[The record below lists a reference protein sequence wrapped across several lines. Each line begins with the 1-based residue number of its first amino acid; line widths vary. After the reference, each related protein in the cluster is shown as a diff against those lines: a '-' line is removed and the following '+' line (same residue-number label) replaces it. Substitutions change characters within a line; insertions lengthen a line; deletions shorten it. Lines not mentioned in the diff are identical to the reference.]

1 MLHIITKGTAFTRQ
15 GSYKIQVKVMIIFFR
30 ETNAKTIG
38 GAGLITLLMIP
49 FFLVLLAIF
58 GIIYDL
64 MTSKGRK
71 ECVRTVSLFI
81 LNILAI
87 GICLLDLPM
96 ESKPYSGIGF
106 ILFYALAFTP
116 LMIVFSLY
124 TLYRI
129 GKHYR
134 YFKSKFAIILRFNAS
149 LLFLLSLVNLF
160 VLWRI
165 FKTYRRND
173 ITLLYFI
180 LIVLGIG
187 STFQLIVG
195 ELEKKRIRI
204 LQKQEELDSYE
215 K

>member
-1 MLHIITKGTAFTRQ
+1 
-15 GSYKIQVKVMIIFFR
+15 MIIFFR

-49 FFLVLLAIF
+49 FFLILLAIF

-64 MTSKGRK
+64 MTNKGRK
-71 ECVRTVSLFI
+71 ECARTVSLFI
-81 LNILAI
+81 MNILTV
-87 GICLLDLPM
+87 GICILDLPM

-134 YFKSKFAIILRFNAS
+134 YFKSKFAITLLFNAI
-149 LLFLLSLVNLF
+149 LLFLLSLVNTF
-160 VLWRI
+160 VLWRSFQI
-165 FKTYRRND
+165 YHRND
-173 ITLLYFI
+173 MNLFYFI
-180 LIVLGIG
+180 LIVLGIS
-187 STFQLIVG
+187 STIQLKVG
-195 ELEKKRIRI
+195 ELEMKRVRGI
-204 LQKQEELDSYE
+204 QKQEEQDGNE

>member
-1 MLHIITKGTAFTRQ
+1 M
-15 GSYKIQVKVMIIFFR
+15 
-30 ETNAKTIG
+30 
-38 GAGLITLLMIP
+38 ITLLMMP

-64 MTSKGRK
+64 MTNKGRK
-71 ECVRTVSLFI
+71 ECARTVSLFI
-81 LNILAI
+81 MNILTV

-106 ILFYALAFTP
+106 ILFYVLAFTP

-134 YFKSKFAIILRFNAS
+134 YFKSKFAITLRFNAI
-149 LLFLLSLVNLF
+149 LLFLLSLVNTF
-160 VLWRI
+160 VLWRSFQI
-165 FKTYRRND
+165 YHRND
-173 ITLLYFI
+173 INLFYFI
-180 LIVLGIG
+180 LIVSGIC
-187 STFQLIVG
+187 STIQLIVG
-195 ELEKKRIRI
+195 ELEMKRIRGI
-204 LQKQEELDSYE
+204 QKQEEQDGNE

>member
-1 MLHIITKGTAFTRQ
+1 ML
-15 GSYKIQVKVMIIFFR
+15 
-30 ETNAKTIG
+30 
-38 GAGLITLLMIP
+38 P

-64 MTSKGRK
+64 MTNKGRK
-71 ECVRTVSLFI
+71 ECARTVSLFI
-81 LNILAI
+81 LNILTI

-106 ILFYALAFTP
+106 ILFYVLAFTP

-134 YFKSKFAIILRFNAS
+134 YFKSKFAIILLINATFI
-149 LLFLLSLVNLF
+149 FLLSLVNIF
-160 VLWRI
+160 VVWEIIKNYQRSNI
-165 FKTYRRND
+165 ISICY
-173 ITLLYFI
+173 I
-180 LIVLGIG
+180 LIVLGIC
-187 STFQLIVG
+187 STIQFIVG
-195 ELEKKRIRI
+195 ELEKKRIRGI
-204 LQKQEELDSYE
+204 QKQEEQDGYE